1 MFCPKCG
8 TPNDEGS
15 KFCANCGAA
24 LVANTINNNPAT
36 GNPVNGSFTGTTG
49 MSGNPVN
56 SGFAG
61 TNGTSGNPVNG
72 GFAGTNGMGGNPV
85 NGGFAGTNGMGGNPV
100 NGGFAGTSGTGG
112 NPVNGGFA
120 GTNRTGAGSIQ
131 KKISK
136 RTWIIAAE
144 IVAIIVLV
152 FVFQMNARKECSPES
167 VAERYF
173 QTYTQG
179 DLKDVYKYIDAGE
192 GNFLCEDTFESAVN
206 LDDNAIRGDVSNYS
220 VFVKQNDG
228 YRATVQVTYQ
238 TKSDG
243 NSDQTMSLTLNKTGN
258 KKFLF
263 FDEWAVSNSFSTVSN
278 GLICVPKGSKVTL
291 DGIDVTKKAKAENR
305 DDGMTHY
312 TIDKIYAG
320 NHVIEVEADGFQ
332 SVKDKVEFTDDD
344 THYTADLTLTEDVVK
359 RIAGEAVDNNK
370 RFIEDAVKQ
379 ESVTSVVSLMNP
391 MDRSGVNSDYDEF
404 KEYLQDSWWNPDTFS
419 YEDTSVSKAVLSDV
433 SVSYE
438 AGSTNGDDDYDY
450 INAEDTILV
459 GCVTITEHMKGS
471 YSQSDLSDRN
481 AFITQKYYYGI
492 KDGGISLYSVS
503 TSHETQY
510 E

>member
-24 LVANTINNNPAT
+24 LIANTVNGTANNNINGTASGGT
-36 GNPVNGSFTGTTG
+36 PVNK
-49 MSGNPVN
+49 
-56 SGFAG
+56 GFNG
-61 TNGTSGNPVNG
+61 TNGMVGTPVNN
-72 GFAGTNGMGGNPV
+72 GFNGTNGMGGTPV
-85 NGGFAGTNGMGGNPV
+85 NNGFNGTNGMGGTPV
-100 NGGFAGTSGTGG
+100 NDGYNGFNTGYVQTSST
-112 NPVNGGFA
+112 
-120 GTNRTGAGSIQ
+120 TS

-136 RTWIIAAE
+136 RTWIIVAE
-144 IVAIIVLV
+144 IAAIVVLA

-206 LDDNAIRGDVSNYS
+206 LDDNAVRGDVSNYS

-228 YRATVQVTYQ
+228 YRANVQVTYQ
-238 TKSDG
+238 TKSNG

-258 KKFLF
+258 KKYLF
-263 FDEWAVSNSFSTVSN
+263 FDEWAVSNSFSTVSD

-291 DGIDVTKKAKAENR
+291 DGIDVTKKAKAENH

-344 THYTADLTLTEDVVK
+344 THYTADLKLTEDVVK

-379 ESVTSVVSLMNP
+379 ENATNVVSKMNP
-391 MDRSGVNSDYDEF
+391 IDRSGVNSDYDEF
-404 KEYLQDSWWNPDTFS
+404 KEYLQDSWWNSNTFS

-433 SVSYE
+433 NVSYE
-438 AGSTNGDDDYDY
+438 AGSTNGDGDYDY

-471 YSQSDLSDRN
+471 YTQSDMTDRN
-481 AFITQKYYYGI
+481 AIITQKFYYGI